1 MSQASTKQQPNVWHA
16 PKNAQSEAL
25 KGVRLVAPSPEE
37 AAALEA
43 RVDHA
48 RARARARA
56 YETPVTDETLRQKV
70 S

>member
-1 MSQASTKQQPNVWHA
+1 MSQVSTKQQPNVWHA

-48 RARARARA
+48 RARARA